1 MKKLSKLF
9 ATVLGLGLAVGVFAG
24 LSNKSVEPV
33 KATAAQSDVDEFTHN
48 GQFTYSAIAGVGTL
62 QLMSAEDVAQE
73 GILESGYEG
82 AVLKA
87 VNTAGGNSAVK
98 LDYTGSGILASDV
111 ARINFKVYAHD
122 PSSTLTQLDL
132 RIRKGHQPGV
142 DDTVVNKNSTAG
154 YSMLNSRNTWVN
166 YALTP
171 SQFNSGYSYEYFADS
186 NGYLTFFELFFRIKS
201 SSISIYIDS
210 VDVYYYGDYGMATI
224 SDVKT
229 DFVSP
234 TTYDGA
240 TTYTLLNNVSP
251 FAQHSVSV
259 SFGLNIPNGVGIQ
272 LDMTACKAWD
282 QPYYSIRIN
291 TSGSNAMAISLLY
304 NGASV
309 DTAYGT
315 ISLDTDHIIT
325 FRSILL
331 DSTKIALEFLVDN
344 VSVYSYVGTYAAEN
358 TGRVLIFTLYEN
370 AAGVKVFDA
379 DVNAQAL
386 ARFAKRQ
393 LHTDTIP
400 TSDRT
405 EGNAC
410 RGENGYYAK
419 AASFYTNY
427 LTKNQKVAFATNDTY
442 EQERE
447 RMTAWAAANGT
458 SISFNP
464 TSGEIVPA
472 NALTVFGFDS
482 SNKGSVVIIIA
493 SITLAIGVM
502 LFFFLFRKKKQEQ

>member
-9 ATVLGLGLAVGVFAG
+9 ATALGLGLAVGVFAG

-33 KATAAQSDVDEFTHN
+33 KATAAQSDIDEFTHN
-48 GQFTYSAIAGVGTL
+48 GQFAYSAVPSTGTL

-73 GILESGYEG
+73 GVLESGYEG

-98 LDYTGSGILASDV
+98 FDYTGSGILASDV

-122 PSSTLTQLDL
+122 PSSALTQLDL
-132 RIRKGHQPGV
+132 RIRKGHQAGV
-142 DDTVVNKNSTAG
+142 DDTVVNKNVNTG

-186 NGYLTFFELFFRIKS
+186 NGYLTFLELFFRIKN

-210 VDVYYYGDYGMATI
+210 VDIAYYGDYGMATI
-224 SDVKT
+224 SDANT
-229 DFVSP
+229 SFVSP
-234 TTYDGA
+234 TTYDNA

-259 SFGLNIPNGVGIQ
+259 SFGLNIPSGVGIQ
-272 LDMTACKAWD
+272 LDMAACKAWNE
-282 QPYYSIRIN
+282 PYYSIRIN
-291 TSGSNAMAISLLY
+291 TSGSNTMAISLRY
-304 NGASV
+304 NGASL

-315 ISLDTDHIIT
+315 ISPDTDHIIT

-331 DSTKIALEFLVDN
+331 DSTNIALEFLVDN
-344 VSVYSYVGTYAAEN
+344 VSAYSYVGTYAAEN

-370 AAGVKVFDA
+370 AAGVKVSDA

-482 SNKGSVVIIIA
+482 SNKGSAVIIA
-493 SITLAIGVM
+493 SITLVIGVM
-502 LFFFLFRKKKQEQ
+502 LFFFLSRKKKQEQ

>member
-1 MKKLSKLF
+1 
-9 ATVLGLGLAVGVFAG
+9 
-24 LSNKSVEPV
+24 
-33 KATAAQSDVDEFTHN
+33 
-48 GQFTYSAIAGVGTL
+48 
-62 QLMSAEDVAQE
+62 
-73 GILESGYEG
+73 
-82 AVLKA
+82 
-87 VNTAGGNSAVK
+87 
-98 LDYTGSGILASDV
+98 
-111 ARINFKVYAHD
+111 
-122 PSSTLTQLDL
+122 
-132 RIRKGHQPGV
+132 
-142 DDTVVNKNSTAG
+142 
-154 YSMLNSRNTWVN
+154 
-166 YALTP
+166 
-171 SQFNSGYSYEYFADS
+171 
-186 NGYLTFFELFFRIKS
+186 
-201 SSISIYIDS
+201 
-210 VDVYYYGDYGMATI
+210 MATI
-224 SDVKT
+224 SDANT
-229 DFVSP
+229 SFVSP
-234 TTYDGA
+234 TTYDAA
-240 TTYTLLNNVSP
+240 TSYNLLNNVSP

-259 SFGLNIPNGVGIQ
+259 SFGLNIPSGVGIQ
-272 LDMTACKAWD
+272 LDMTACKAYN

-291 TSGSNAMAISLLY
+291 TNGSNAMAISLRY

-309 DTAYGT
+309 ATAYGT
-315 ISLDTDHIIT
+315 ISLDTDHVIT

-344 VSVYSYVGTYAAEN
+344 VSIYSYIGTYAAEN

-370 AAGVKVFDA
+370 AAGVKVSDV

-386 ARFAKRQ
+386 ARFSKRQ

-427 LTKNQKVAFATNDTY
+427 LTKNQKVAFATNDAY

-482 SNKGSVVIIIA
+482 SNKGSVVIIA
-493 SITLAIGVM
+493 SIISAIGVM